1 MAPTQP
7 ESEAPPQDAEQAP
20 PEPLE
25 GQRTGTLEDAS
36 DTPLQDS
43 TARPLIPDQPA
54 TPPGQPEPLA
64 VAKDIVQF
72 ASDKGAADI
81 LLMDIRKLS
90 IIADYF
96 IICSGDNE
104 RQIRAINQG
113 IRDGVEERWEL
124 SPLHRVSPEQEQ
136 AGWVLLDYG
145 GVVVHIFSPQMRE
158 FYRLER
164 LWSEAATLLRM
175 Q

>member
-1 MAPTQP
+1 TRLMAQ
-7 ESEAPPQDAEQAP
+7 SV
-20 PEPLE
+20 PEPRGATTASPASQLDRPT
-25 GQRTGTLEDAS
+25 GQADTFEQPDTVAEPDPLTL
-36 DTPLQDS
+36 
-43 TARPLIPDQPA
+43 
-54 TPPGQPEPLA
+54 
-64 VAKDIVQF
+64 AKEIVQF

-96 IICSGDNE
+96 VICSGDNE
-104 RQIRAINQG
+104 RQIRAISRG
-113 IRDGVEERWEL
+113 IVEGVDERWGID
-124 SPLHRVSPEQEQ
+124 PLHRAGAEQEQ

-145 GVVVHIFSPQMRE
+145 GVIVHVFSPQMRE

>member
-1 MAPTQP
+1 MAQPLPEPDEETTASPAGRRGAATQAGP
-7 ESEAPPQDAEQAP
+7 AAE
-20 PEPLE
+20 PEPL
-25 GQRTGTLEDAS
+25 D
-36 DTPLQDS
+36 
-43 TARPLIPDQPA
+43 
-54 TPPGQPEPLA
+54 LA
-64 VAKDIVQF
+64 KEVVQQ
-72 ASDKGAADI
+72 ASDKGAADV

-96 IICSGDNE
+96 VICSGDNE
-104 RQIRAINQG
+104 RQIRAISRG
-113 IRDGVEERWEL
+113 ISEGVDDQWGL
-124 SPLHRVSPEQEQ
+124 APLHRAGTDQEQ

-145 GVVVHIFSPQMRE
+145 SVVVHIFSPQLRE

>member
-1 MAPTQP
+1 MAQP
-7 ESEAPPQDAEQAP
+7 LPDEQDAVASAP
-20 PEPLE
+20 SAS
-25 GQRTGTLEDAS
+25 TGTARK
-36 DTPLQDS
+36 
-43 TARPLIPDQPA
+43 TARKSAGGSRLRAVKPA
-54 TPPGQPEPLA
+54 TNGSPEPLA
-64 VAKDIVQF
+64 IAKEIVTL
-72 ASDKGAADI
+72 ASDKGAADV
-81 LLMDIRKLS
+81 LLMDIRKQS

-104 RQIRAINQG
+104 RQIRAISRG
-113 IRDGVEERWEL
+113 IQDGVDAQWGLDPINRVTADAEE
-124 SPLHRVSPEQEQ
+124 S
-136 AGWVLLDYG
+136 GWVVLDYG

>member
-1 MAPTQP
+1 MAQPLPEKETTRSPTGAR
-7 ESEAPPQDAEQAP
+7 SRLRRAKAQA
-20 PEPLE
+20 
-25 GQRTGTLEDAS
+25 
-36 DTPLQDS
+36 
-43 TARPLIPDQPA
+43 
-54 TPPGQPEPLA
+54 EPLA
-64 VAKDIVQF
+64 VAKEIVQL
-72 ASDKGAADI
+72 ASDKGAADV

-104 RQIRAINQG
+104 RQIRAISRG
-113 IRDGVEERWEL
+113 ILDGVDEQFGL
-124 SPLHRVSPEQEQ
+124 DPLNRAGTDQEQ
-136 AGWVLLDYG
+136 SGWVVLDYG
-145 GVVVHIFSPQMRE
+145 GVVVHIFSPEKRE

>member
-1 MAPTQP
+1 MASPTGL
-7 ESEAPPQDAEQAP
+7 
-20 PEPLE
+20 PEP
-25 GQRTGTLEDAS
+25 GAPRSA
-36 DTPLQDS
+36 
-43 TARPLIPDQPA
+43 TAA
-54 TPPGQPEPLA
+54 AAAEEPEPLA
-64 VAKDIVQF
+64 LAKEIVQF
-72 ASDKGAADI
+72 ASDKGAADV

-104 RQIRAINQG
+104 RQIRAISRG
-113 IRDGVEERWEL
+113 ITDGVDERWGL
-124 SPLHRVSPEQEQ
+124 DPLHRAGTEQEQ

>member
-1 MAPTQP
+1 MAQP
-7 ESEAPPQDAEQAP
+7 LPDDQTIQSSAVVARRVASPQRRRAARAAG

-25 GQRTGTLEDAS
+25 
-36 DTPLQDS
+36 
-43 TARPLIPDQPA
+43 
-54 TPPGQPEPLA
+54 
-64 VAKDIVQF
+64 VAKEVVQL
-72 ASDKGAADI
+72 ASDKGAADV

-96 IICSGDNE
+96 VICTGDNE
-104 RQIRAINQG
+104 RQIRAITRG
-113 IRDGVEERWEL
+113 ISDGLDERWGL
-124 SPLHRVSPEQEQ
+124 DPLHRVGADQEQ

-145 GVVVHIFSPQMRE
+145 SVVVHVFSPQMRE
-158 FYRLER
+158 YYRLER

>member
-1 MAPTQP
+1 MAK
-7 ESEAPPQDAEQAP
+7 E
-20 PEPLE
+20 
-25 GQRTGTLEDAS
+25 
-36 DTPLQDS
+36 
-43 TARPLIPDQPA
+43 
-54 TPPGQPEPLA
+54 
-64 VAKDIVQF
+64 IVQL

-90 IIADYF
+90 IIADCF

-113 IRDGVEERWEL
+113 IRDGVEERWGL
-124 SPLHRVSPEQEQ
+124 APLHRVSPEQEQ

-145 GVVVHIFSPQMRE
+145 SVVVHIFSPQMRE